1 MFHGRA
7 PGRWSWRGKD
17 AVLMIAGS
25 SSLRSVVKLGGV
37 SEPEPSL
44 TLLASGGQEGLR
56 GAPSLASVSA
66 TSPAGH
72 RSEVQPAPG
81 INSTHYPV
89 VASTLFSLLSSL
101 WHDSRWTIICLFSL
115 FKIHGSWN
123 MIKHFTDW
131 LYNSFYGN
139 FNENTHPLY

>member
-89 VASTLFSLLSSL
+89 VASTLYSPHSDTTVEGQLFAFF
-101 WHDSRWTIICLFSL
+101 LFSRYTEVE
-115 FKIHGSWN
+115 I
-123 MIKHFTDW
+123 
-131 LYNSFYGN
+131 
-139 FNENTHPLY
+139 